1 MTFDFPS
8 KTVILQ
14 LTLKIPYETLSHDV
28 SFQNPPCFP
37 LLSQAASG
45 YWENIYVAWENQ
57 HCIDEETIKQKRSS
71 QKESEQKEN
80 PGNLIWSNIFHMW
93 ATMKL

>member
-45 YWENIYVAWENQ
+45 YWENIYVAWG
-57 HCIDEETIKQKRSS
+57 KKRSS
-71 QKESEQKEN
+71 QKKSEQKEN